1 MERRRQISEQGHEGP
16 KDVRQK
22 TAPLRPCCE
31 KSFRLGKR
39 WVAEVLVLIRN
50 DVRRFSQ
57 LKECLAG
64 ISDNVLSTVLSEL
77 VKEGLIEKQIFGEIP
92 VRVEYKVTGKGR
104 ELTDLISMLCKWGK
118 THIPFEIRMEPL
130 RNAAAPL

>member
-1 MERRRQISEQGHEGP
+1 MANKKITSTNAMNRDFLEDRCTLN
-16 KDVRQK
+16 KV
-22 TAPLRPCCE
+22 LRII
-31 KSFRLGKR
+31 GKR

-104 ELTDLISMLCKWGK
+104 ELTDLMSTLCNWGK
-118 THIPFEIRMEPL
+118 KHIPFDVRMKPL
-130 RNAAAPL
+130 RRAAAAL

>member
-1 MERRRQISEQGHEGP
+1 MANKEITSTNAMNRDFLEDRCTLN
-16 KDVRQK
+16 KV
-22 TAPLRPCCE
+22 LRII
-31 KSFRLGKR
+31 GKR
-39 WVAEVLVLIRN
+39 WVAEALVLIRN

-104 ELTDLISMLCKWGK
+104 ELTDLMSTLCNRGK
-118 THIPFEIRMEPL
+118 KHIPFEVRMEPL
-130 RNAAAPL
+130 RRAAAAL

>member
-1 MERRRQISEQGHEGP
+1 MANKKIASTNTMNRDFLEDRCTLN
-16 KDVRQK
+16 KV
-22 TAPLRPCCE
+22 LRII
-31 KSFRLGKR
+31 GKR

-77 VKEGLIEKQIFGEIP
+77 VKEGLIDKQIFGEIP

-104 ELTDLISMLCKWGK
+104 EVTDLMSMLCNWGK
-118 THIPFEIRMEPL
+118 TYIPVEVRMEPL
-130 RNAAAPL
+130 RKAAAL